1 MNVVVGM
8 LIIPGVGH
16 VLESAFQIASTI
28 KGVRLKRVSFP
39 SLFQMLAPDLS
50 AFKSPSSESFRS
62 SRTEIRPRRP
72 VTPR

>member
-50 AFKSPSSESFRS
+50 AFKSPSSEGLLAPLELRS
-62 SRTEIRPRRP
+62 GRDDQ
-72 VTPR
+72 